1 MWICAKTE
9 LQPSTDEAQKAAA
22 RALEDHGGG
31 LQGPDGTTEVV
42 PAQGNGPLLKIP
54 GGPHHQKH
62 GYERADEGAQPDY
75 EDPQMAQ

>member
-9 LQPSTDEAQKAAA
+9 LQPSSDEAQKAAA

-42 PAQGNGPLLKIP
+42 PAQANVPLIKIP
-54 GGPHHQKH
+54 
-62 GYERADEGAQPDY
+62 
-75 EDPQMAQ
+75 

>member
-31 LQGPDGTTEVV
+31 LQGPDGTITGQVSLPIGIEGVITDLSL
-42 PAQGNGPLLKIP
+42 PDPDLSLTQGL
-54 GGPHHQKH
+54 
-62 GYERADEGAQPDY
+62 
-75 EDPQMAQ
+75 